1 MVHREVVSISPH
13 HIYPEGVPAG
23 FQHNVAQVCQ
33 TTTSSVTSFPTSR
46 PNSHLNQPLGPQA
59 LHQQHIHTSNAANL
73 THSLQNLSLMDNLVY
88 VNSEGIP
95 ILRKSESESN
105 SSAESI
111 EDSPPDTPLN
121 ADLSSSGLSG
131 NSHSGINKKIKVRG
145 EPKISSSRHK
155 VSAPPPPPPHQS
167 QQLVYTNIIPQI
179 PVSAP
184 LTSDIV
190 LAPNVTVTQQQSI
203 TQQTPQTIQ
212 TINSPPTAIQAIGIA
227 NPQVIFQPYA
237 QTTHPMQKSQMNQT
251 YPYTQQHLPI
261 NNRASILSPNTTTT
275 APQPAATN
283 YRLPTYHVQPNGDMI
298 YQLPTTFAY
307 MPQTA
312 LPLTRPPPST
322 CNQTH
327 TVVPPPSAPTMQHM
341 PTLTSLSSKSNQ
353 NAMVSPFLLANENA
367 KPNTSCFNCGSSQH
381 TGQEC
386 QEASMEDVTRG
397 IYKLDFNSAVVNDTA
412 KGTPELD
419 NGAGVKAS
427 DAITHMSP
435 SVLNK

>member
-1 MVHREVVSISPH
+1 M
-13 HIYPEGVPAG
+13 
-23 FQHNVAQVCQ
+23 
-33 TTTSSVTSFPTSR
+33 
-46 PNSHLNQPLGPQA
+46 
-59 LHQQHIHTSNAANL
+59 
-73 THSLQNLSLMDNLVY
+73 QNLSLMDNLVY
-88 VNSEGIP
+88 VNSDGVP
-95 ILRKSESESN
+95 LLRKSESESI
-105 SSAESI
+105 SSGESV

-121 ADLSSSGLSG
+121 TDLSSSGVSG
-131 NSHSGINKKIKVRG
+131 NSNSSINKKIKVRG

-155 VSAPPPPPPHQS
+155 LSAQQHQP
-167 QQLVYTNIIPQI
+167 QQLVYTSIMPQI
-179 PVSAP
+179 PVSAA
-184 LTSDIV
+184 LSNEIV
-190 LAPNVTVTQQQSI
+190 LASTQQQPQQTI
-203 TQQTPQTIQ
+203 TQPQPTPQT
-212 TINSPPTAIQAIGIA
+212 IQAIGIA
-227 NPQVIFQPYA
+227 NPQVMFQPYA

-261 NNRASILSPNTTTT
+261 NRASILSPNTTTA
-275 APQPAATN
+275 APQPSAST
-283 YRLPTYHVQPNGDMI
+283 YRLPTYHMQPLQPNGDIM

-327 TVVPPPSAPTMQHM
+327 TVVPPPPPAPTMQHM

-353 NAMVSPFLLANENA
+353 NTLVSPFLLANENA

-397 IYKLDFNSAVVNDTA
+397 IYKLDYNSTVVNDSA
-412 KGTPELD
+412 KGASELD
-419 NGAGVKAS
+419 NGSGVKAGDS
-427 DAITHMSP
+427 ITHMSP